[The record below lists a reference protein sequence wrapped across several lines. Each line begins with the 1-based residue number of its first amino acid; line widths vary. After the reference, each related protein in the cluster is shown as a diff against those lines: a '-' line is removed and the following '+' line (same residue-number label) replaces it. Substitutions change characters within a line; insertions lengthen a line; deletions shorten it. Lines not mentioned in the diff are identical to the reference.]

1 MISPELST
9 IQMKD
14 AERNWLASL
23 VSQYDGQVV
32 EIEAPQ
38 FKPKPVRH
46 EPVKAAPKR
55 REGVTKQDE
64 ELRADIAKLAALD
77 WTITQIKKELKVD
90 DRRVARI
97 AKHYGINIR
106 DGRNNMMR
114 ANVAEGRKRRDAMA
128 PQVKELLDGKASI
141 GDIMRIMGCGRHTI
155 DRIIKE
161 NGWRG

>member
-32 EIEAPQ
+32 EIDAPQ
-38 FKPKPVRH
+38 FKPKPVRY

-64 ELRADIAKLAALD
+64 DLRHDIAKLAALD
-77 WTITQIKKELKVD
+77 WTITQIRRELKVD
-90 DRRVARI
+90 DRRVTRI
-97 AKHYGINIR
+97 AKHYGITLR

-114 ANVAEGRKRRDAMA
+114 ANVAEGKKRRDAMA
-128 PQVKELLDGKASI
+128 PQVKELLDGNATKT
-141 GDIMRIMGCGRHTI
+141 DIMRIMSCGRHTI
-155 DRIIKE
+155 ERIITE
-161 NGWRG
+161 NGWG